1 MHSVT
6 LDSSGSPKKRTL
18 SRGLS
23 EDESLRSIIKETESS
38 SRRLI
43 RSDSRVGT
51 MKRQTDS
58 QKTQPCVQS
67 PCWDKSE
74 QDLYMGLPEMLEL
87 QASYEEVVQ
96 ELRGLEVERETL
108 LFQVDVLQDTLEGV
122 EELLAEAQREAGQ
135 ASLDLERER
144 EAKRKSESMVC
155 SLMQEVERLK
165 EERNN
170 EASAT
175 GNTHGSVDVV
185 TTQGHQMKKDAKE
198 LMKESLPCEPQRSE
212 RRGRA
217 SENGG
222 QSEEAEDEGGVQTKL
237 RKMVTKPLGQLPSL
251 AVDDPSSG
259 DGILQRP
266 YEHDVRDG
274 RDPSPDRNDSDSIS
288 AYEDASTEIPEQDGM
303 FPGEADTLELPE
315 DSEKSSAN
323 NCLVNDETTQDPKT
337 SEACVVS

>member
-38 SRRLI
+38 SRRLT

-58 QKTQPCVQS
+58 Q
-67 PCWDKSE
+67 SE

-87 QASYEEVVQ
+87 QANYEEVVQ

-108 LFQVDVLQDTLEGV
+108 LFQVDVLHDTLEGV
-122 EELLAEAQREAGQ
+122 EELLAEAQREARQ

-144 EAKRKSESMVC
+144 EAKKKSESMVC

-185 TTQGHQMKKDAKE
+185 ATQGHQMKKDAKE
-198 LMKESLPCEPQRSE
+198 LMKDSLPCEPQRSE

-222 QSEEAEDEGGVQTKL
+222 QSEEAEDEEGILTKL
-237 RKMVTKPLGQLPSL
+237 RKMVTKPLGQMPSL

-266 YEHDVRDG
+266 YEHDVGDG

-288 AYEDASTEIPEQDGM
+288 AYEDAFAEPPEQDGM
-303 FPGEADTLELPE
+303 FPGEADNLELSE

-323 NCLVNDETTQDPKT
+323 DCLVNDETTDDSKNP
-337 SEACVVS
+337 EACVVS